1 MTTKRRM
8 MIEVVGQGTTVVDYD
23 VQYDT
28 EGCYGAKTK
37 AIQSFVW
44 ESYGSLSFGAVEGEK
59 NYEGWSRCTINVSGP
74 VCIGDDD
81 RYSGGACLVTLDPK
95 DEEDMAT
102 QLCWDCR
109 NPEEEE

>member
-8 MIEVVGQGTTVVDYD
+8 ILEVVERGWDQTTIDYD

-28 EGCYGAKTK
+28 EGCYGAKTN
-37 AIQSFVW
+37 AIRDHLGLDF
-44 ESYGSLSFGAVEGEK
+44 APIEGEK
-59 NYEGWSRCTINVSGP
+59 TYEGWSRCTINISGA
-74 VCIGDDD
+74 VCIGDED
-81 RYSGGACLVTLDPK
+81 CLTFLDPK